1 MLRSLGSHRF
11 RELVRYY
18 QVGILNTGFGLGA
31 YALLV
36 RMGMGIYGAQL
47 LSHLMGMAFNYITY
61 SRHVFRDSGP
71 AKTRFVLSYGVNY
84 LLGVVVLTA
93 LAQVILSPY
102 AVGVGSAVIVSVINY
117 FALKFLVFRRTVA

>member
-1 MLRSLGSHRF
+1 MLSSFKSDRF

-18 QVGILNTGFGLGA
+18 QVGVLNTLFGLGA

-36 RMGMGIYGAQL
+36 RLGMGIYGAQL

-61 SRHVFRDSGP
+61 SRHVFRDAGP
-71 AKTRFVLSYGVNY
+71 AKTRFVISYAVNY
-84 LLGVVVLTA
+84 LLGVSVLAA

-102 AVGVGSAVIVSVINY
+102 AVGIGSAIIVSAINY
-117 FALKFLVFRRTVA
+117 FALRFFVFESETP